1 MCGHEAK
8 DGVHAGRACR
18 IPEVEAGIFG
28 DRIKTTQ
35 RQWRAPGIAD
45 EYFDARCQA
54 AIEEC
59 DDTAGEVGVV
69 EEIAGENEIGGR
81 RIAGENV
88 RADGRDGDVVCGG
101 VELGCGDCVRIDVDR
116 GDAARAGFGGSDG
129 DKTRAAAEID
139 DAAPRDNSGAIE
151 HMAREREAAAP
162 ILRPVRRAEI
172 FVRLRQTPEAAARAC
187 LMRPDFRYGGNRRE
201 RQVRFNKGG
210 GFGRDRRRSKLALIL
225 SAARAAVAEKSLIRR
240 RALWRARGAC

>member
-1 MCGHEAK
+1 MAPPPALVRGHEAE

-69 EEIAGENEIGGR
+69 EE
-81 RIAGENV
+81 
-88 RADGRDGDVVCGG
+88 
-101 VELGCGDCVRIDVDR
+101 IDVDR